1 MDIEPLKIGIL
12 LTRPKAEFKKDEL
25 LNIKS
30 TKRPWLNSIY
40 NPEKHKHL
48 TIKNRIGKLCV
59 PGDVS
64 IGMYILDNWNNVEVD
79 FITPEEIDPK
89 RLRDNHI
96 NFMIIYDLLESFH
109 VDDKHIYENF
119 VKTLAHADNIY
130 PPYNYQKFINNKCS
144 YIKHLSKINQ
154 DLVIP
159 THCITMTNWK
169 RIGTKNCREFIKKI
183 VKERNWGKFIAKPVF
198 GQESIDFKNFGSI
211 DKSNINYQIDKY
223 INKCFKDKK
232 YPGIIFQ
239 KYIEGFDQ
247 TKPEIR
253 MYYIGNDYKY
263 SVITNDETVK
273 IPEDEK
279 GTANVPTK
287 TALKRFTKK
296 VVNELPEIQIQGVK
310 LPRLLTRID
319 VACEHKFKKPWIVNE
334 VEFVP
339 SLYIEDVNFIPE
351 PDLGDQM
358 VNIGLELVKKSGN
371 YQYIKN
377 GSIEN

>member
-25 LNIKS
+25 CNIKS
-30 TKRPWLNSIY
+30 NNRPWLKNIFDSKI
-40 NPEKHKHL
+40 HKKL
-48 TIKNRIGKLCV
+48 SIKNRKGQQCV

-79 FITPEEIDPK
+79 FITPEDINPK

-96 NFMIIYDLLESFH
+96 NFMVIYDLLESFH
-109 VDDKHIYENF
+109 VDDKKIYENF

-144 YIKHLSKINQ
+144 YIKHLSKVDEN
-154 DLVIP
+154 LVIP

-169 RIGTKNCREFIKKI
+169 RIGTKNCRKLIQRI
-183 VKERNWGKFIAKPVF
+183 VKEREWGRFIAKPVF
-198 GQESIDFKNFGSI
+198 GQESIDFKNFGYGKN
-211 DKSNINYQIDKY
+211 DTQIDKY
-223 INKCFKDKK
+223 IDMCFKTKK

-239 KYIEGFDQ
+239 KYIEGFDK

-253 MYYIGNDYKY
+253 MYYIGNQYKY
-263 SVITNDETVK
+263 SVITNDKTVK
-273 IPEDEK
+273 IPRDEQ
-279 GTANVPTK
+279 GTADVPNK
-287 TALKRFTKK
+287 NGLKSFTKK
-296 VVNELPEIQIQGVK
+296 VVNDLPGIEIQGVT
-310 LPRLLTRID
+310 LPRLLTRVD
-319 VACEHKFKKPWIVNE
+319 VACEHKFAKPWIVNE

-339 SLYIEDVNFIPE
+339 SLYIEDINIIPE

-358 VNIGLELVKKSGN
+358 VNIGLELVKKSKN

-377 GSIEN
+377 SKIQ